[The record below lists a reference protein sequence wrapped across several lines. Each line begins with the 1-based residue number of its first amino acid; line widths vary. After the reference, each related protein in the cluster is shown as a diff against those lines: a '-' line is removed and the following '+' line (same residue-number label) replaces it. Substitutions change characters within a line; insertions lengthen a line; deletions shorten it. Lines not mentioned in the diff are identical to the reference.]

1 MIRRINCRLIVLCDA
16 LRVFNMYLVTYAQ
29 PKAMN
34 CSKYFLRNQIHSHQI
49 HHQNPVVNVGFYDVT
64 PVALIHGSSRVLAR
78 GGTYKTGGEIDS
90 K

>member
-1 MIRRINCRLIVLCDA
+1 MIRRINCRLIVPCDA

-34 CSKYFLRNQIHSHQI
+34 CSKYFLYDQIHSNQIHP
-49 HHQNPVVNVGFYDVT
+49 QNHVVNVGFYDIT
-64 PVALIHGSSRVLAR
+64 PVALIHGSSRVLAMD
-78 GGTYKTGGEIDS
+78 GTYNKWWW